1 MFGISND
8 KSSNSRRNNE
18 NDQSLFPL
26 LGNNDQPLFPLLGHN
41 GSDKKNDIK
50 DENRLYVKIKSGDM
64 QEIEIDITDK
74 CTVDDLK
81 REVTSKLN
89 GEGKR
94 IRLIASGR
102 LLDPGHK
109 ILVSDL
115 KIVSGAFIH
124 AVVTANTYS
133 NDASITTPTVTGEN
147 FRGLDQLAAAG
158 MIYRYT

>member
-41 GSDKKNDIK
+41 GSDKKNDDK
-50 DENRLYVKIKSGDM
+50 NENRLYVKIKSGDM

-74 CTVDDLK
+74 STVDDLK

-102 LLDPGHK
+102 LLEPGHK
-109 ILVSDL
+109 ILISEL

-124 AVVTANTYS
+124 AVITANTYS
-133 NDASITTPTVTGEN
+133 NDTISTPIATG
-147 FRGLDQLAAAG
+147 
-158 MIYRYT
+158 IYMHTCICIYIYT